1 MAAKEIKVEVL
12 LHEESVDNLPKPIQ
26 ALITEALKARANS
39 YAPYSNFPV
48 GAAVLLEN
56 GQVVQGNNQENAAY
70 PSGLCAERTA
80 LFASRAVHPKQKITA
95 IAVCVK
101 QSAKHVPFPCGGCL
115 QVMAEVEQSQDFPL
129 AVYLIHHDAQ
139 TVWRAKNVG
148 QLLPFAFGAKHL
160 KD

>member
-1 MAAKEIKVEVL
+1 MPNKEIKVEVL
-12 LHEESVDNLPKPIQ
+12 LLEKAVSDLPKAIQ
-26 ALITEALKARANS
+26 VLITEALKARANS

-48 GAAVLLEN
+48 GAAVLLED
-56 GQVVQGNNQENAAY
+56 GSYVQGNNQENAAY

-80 LFASRAVHPKQKITA
+80 LFASRAINPQQKINA

-115 QVMAEVEQSQDFPL
+115 QVMAEVEQNQDSPL
-129 AVYLIHHDAQ
+129 EIFLIHHNAQ
-139 TVWRAKNVG
+139 TVWHAGNVH
-148 QLLPFAFGAKHL
+148 QLLPFAFGRKHL

>member
-1 MAAKEIKVEVL
+1 MAVKEIKVEVL
-12 LHEESVDNLPKPIQ
+12 LHEKAVNDLPKSIQ
-26 ALITEALKARANS
+26 GLITEALHARSNS

-56 GQVVQGNNQENAAY
+56 GQVVPGNNQENAAY

-80 LFASRAVHPKQKITA
+80 LFASRVANPNQKINA

-101 QSAKHVPFPCGGCL
+101 QTAKHVPFPCGGCL
-115 QVMAEVEQSQDFPL
+115 QVMAEVEQNQDSPL
-129 AVYLIHHDAQ
+129 AVYLIHRNAQ
-139 TVWRAKNVG
+139 TVWHAKNVG
-148 QLLPFAFGAKHL
+148 QLLPFAFGRKHL